1 MKQTIVM
8 AVMLMALMA
17 CKNSQTQ
24 VAEIIDLPRAET
36 PDSLA
41 QAMEGF
47 FQKAAAD
54 SYDGVVAKIITTD
67 YVKEELEGRPHA
79 VEA

>member
-36 PDSLA
+36 PDSVDP
-41 QAMEGF
+41 QC
-47 FQKAAAD
+47 D
-54 SYDGVVAKIITTD
+54 DC
-67 YVKEELEGRPHA
+67 EGRSGHLQPLA
-79 VEA
+79 E